1 MSGSPRAAFGV
12 TPRGATPAAWR
23 SQFRGVL
30 GWHPWLLANAQFTHD
45 MTSMTM
51 LRVNR
56 ASTVDTP
63 MPAVVLACST
73 W

>member
-30 GWHPWLLANAQFTHD
+30 GQSLRSGFQFTHD